1 MKQPIRI
8 AMVEDNA
15 GARATLRSLFA
26 GAGDFRVT
34 AVCPNAETA
43 LKQIPAAGCDVVL
56 MDINLPGMNGIDC
69 LRALKARMPG
79 VSVVMLTAYDDNE
92 KLFGSLLA
100 GADGYLLK
108 RLARTPLLKAV
119 REIVTGGAP
128 ISPTMARRMVD
139 YFHRL
144 QDMQAPPQ
152 PAPTAPDSDVNSNV
166 DLDVNSNVDLD
177 VEYLSAREKDLLRL
191 LADGLS
197 LKEAAGEMNLSWQ
210 TARSYTK
217 KIYQKLHVHS
227 RTDAVLKYLGHG

>member
-15 GARATLRSLFA
+15 GARATLRKLFA
-26 GAGDFRVT
+26 GADDFRVT

-108 RLARTPLLKAV
+108 RLAREPLLEAV

-144 QDMQAPPQ
+144 KDMQAAPD
-152 PAPTAPDSDVNSNV
+152 PAPAGPEPDV
-166 DLDVNSNVDLD
+166 DLDVD
-177 VEYLSAREKDLLRL
+177 YLSAREKDLLRL

-197 LKEAAGEMNLSWQ
+197 LKEAATEMHLSWQ

-227 RTDAVLKYLGHG
+227 RTDAVLKYLGRG

>member
-1 MKQPIRI
+1 MKQSIRI
-8 AMVEDNA
+8 AMVEDDA

-26 GAGDFRVT
+26 SADDFSVA

-69 LRALKARMPG
+69 LRGLKARMPE
-79 VSVVMLTAYDDNE
+79 VKVVMLTAYDDNE

-108 RLARTPLLKAV
+108 RLARAPLLEAV

-144 QDMQAPPQ
+144 KDLQAPPA
-152 PAPTAPDSDVNSNV
+152 PAPAAPDA
-166 DLDVNSNVDLD
+166 D

-197 LKEAAGEMNLSWQ
+197 LKEAAGEMDLSWQ

-217 KIYQKLHVHS
+217 QIYQKLHVHS
-227 RTDAVLKYLGHG
+227 RTDAVLKYLGRRS

>member
-26 GAGDFRVT
+26 SADDFSVT

-69 LRALKARMPG
+69 LRGLKARMPE
-79 VSVVMLTAYDDNE
+79 VKVVMLTAYDDNE

-108 RLARTPLLKAV
+108 RLARAPLLEAV

-144 QDMQAPPQ
+144 KDLQAPPD
-152 PAPTAPDSDVNSNV
+152 PAPAAPDS
-166 DLDVNSNVDLD
+166 D

-197 LKEAAGEMNLSWQ
+197 LKEAAGEMALSWQ

-227 RTDAVLKYLGHG
+227 RTDAVLKYLGHGG